1 MSKKNY
7 FYVKKL
13 HESRDIFKDRS
24 WLFQSYRKLLERFY
38 FGIYREILLYFPM
51 LHIHMLRK
59 EIFILSTIPCSCFRV
74 WNHLFLCCRSQYERN
89 ICLFCTKIRLKN
101 KKVVKA
107 ICKTLK
113 VDCFDCVSPSLID
126 DVIIR
131 GDVNLFIHSR
141 SQDRQ
146 KLYNSN
152 NFGTLFYEVISS
164 PLSLQKFYLD
174 VLARVVFNHYDKFIL
189 PSLISGL
196 DISEYRHSNVCTIDN
211 SFSFKKLKVREVVFF
226 KCH

>member
-1 MSKKNY
+1 MDLPIEVWAIIFSYLRLNDLIEISSVCKTFYCLCQKNY

-38 FGIYREILLYFPM
+38 FGIYREIVLYFPM

-59 EIFILSTIPCSCFRV
+59 EIFYPLYNSLLLFRV
-74 WNHLFLCCRSQYERN
+74 CNHLFLCCRSQYKRN
-89 ICLFCTKIRLKN
+89 MCLFCTKIRLKN
-101 KKVVKA
+101 KKVIKA

-113 VDCFDCVSPSLID
+113 VDCFDCVPPSLI

-152 NFGTLFYEVISS
+152 NL
-164 PLSLQKFYLD
+164 
-174 VLARVVFNHYDKFIL
+174 VLCFM
-189 PSLISGL
+189 
-196 DISEYRHSNVCTIDN
+196 
-211 SFSFKKLKVREVVFF
+211 KL
-226 KCH
+226 